1 MRQRWKKGCALLL
14 VLGAGCGSRETER
27 TPVSGQ
33 VLYRGRPLAG
43 GTIVFTPDPERGGR
57 GPLALGEIDADGR
70 YTLRTGDQP
79 GAVPGWHRVTVAA
92 ADSEAALPRRYRD
105 PDLAG
110 LERQV
115 LAGQANVIDLKLA
128 D

>member
-1 MRQRWKKGCALLL
+1 MRERWRWWGLFLL
-14 VLGAGCGSRETER
+14 LGAGCGSRESER
-27 TPVSGQ
+27 APVRGQ
-33 VLYRGRPLAG
+33 VFFQGRPLAG
-43 GTIVFTPDPERGGR
+43 GTIVFAPDPERGGR
-57 GPLALGEIDADGR
+57 GPLALGEIDAEGR

-105 PDLAG
+105 PDHSGLA
-110 LERQV
+110 RQV
-115 LAGQANVIDLKLA
+115 QAGQSNVIDLKLA

>member
-1 MRQRWKKGCALLL
+1 MRQRWKRWCALLL

-57 GPLALGEIDADGR
+57 GPLAAGEIDAEGR
-70 YTLRTGDQP
+70 YTLRTGGQP

-92 ADSEAALPRRYRD
+92 AGGDSALPRRYRD
-105 PDLAG
+105 PDRSDLS
-110 LERQV
+110 RQV
-115 LAGQANVIDLKLA
+115 RAGQTNVIDLQLA